1 MSCLYTMTPAFRAVR
16 WLMLLTSS
24 VLNNTQHQPPPK
36 KKTLCGR
43 QGKKEDKANKRAPT
57 KLKLLVAD
65 CYILEGKPN
74 KGIIW
79 FQKWI
84 SLHLFANFA
93 GPYP

>member
-65 CYILEGKPN
+65 CYILEV
-74 KGIIW
+74 
-79 FQKWI
+79 
-84 SLHLFANFA
+84 SLIKVLCGFKSGFHFYLFANFA